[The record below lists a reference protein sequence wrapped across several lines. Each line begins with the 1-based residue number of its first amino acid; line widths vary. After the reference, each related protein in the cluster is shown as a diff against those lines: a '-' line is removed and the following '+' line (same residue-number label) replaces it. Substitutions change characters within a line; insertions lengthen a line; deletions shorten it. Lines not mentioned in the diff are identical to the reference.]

1 MEAYL
6 RAVAKDRELLTGPL
20 AGPVSPGKAEA
31 FYSTVVDS
39 QNPDAYRMPW
49 CGRFSVPFGLLLLGE
64 VAREFGLPPPEG
76 SPIAFGTSISFPELP
91 VKPLGMGATAPANLY
106 HFVSYP
112 GVAFRA
118 GK

>member
-1 MEAYL
+1 VDAYL
-6 RAVAKDRELLTGPL
+6 KAVARDRELLTGPL
-20 AGPVSPGKAEA
+20 AGPVSPEKAEA
-31 FYSTVVDS
+31 FYSTVVDP

-64 VAREFGLPPPEG
+64 TAREFGLPPPEG

-91 VKPLGMGATAPANLY
+91 VNPLGMGATAPANLY

-112 GVAFRA
+112 GVVFTG